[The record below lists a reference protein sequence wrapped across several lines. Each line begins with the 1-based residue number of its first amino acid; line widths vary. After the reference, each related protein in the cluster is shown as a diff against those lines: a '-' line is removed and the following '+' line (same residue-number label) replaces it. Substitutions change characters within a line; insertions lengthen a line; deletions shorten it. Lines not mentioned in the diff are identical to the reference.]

1 MVEREAKK
9 NPLRNVAFFFEGQG
23 GKNRRE
29 LIFTTESTWG
39 RKAVKQ
45 GTPERSK
52 KKKPLSMEILEKKE
66 LTLLSNHPSSYHR

>member
-52 KKKPLSMEILEKKE
+52 KKNP
-66 LTLLSNHPSSYHR
+66 